1 MRLIF
6 TRHGESEANLQRII
20 SNRDLAHHLS
30 EIGRLQAIAL
40 ADRLATLEVA
50 AIYASPILRAQ
61 QTASVVAEKV
71 GLSIHT
77 AAALCEFD
85 CGVMEGRGDEE
96 AWKAHDAV
104 VEAWD
109 KGDYFYRIPGGENFY
124 DVRTRFVPFMEGL
137 VEEYAQSDGDIVLI
151 SHGSMLHQ
159 MLPLVL
165 SNIDRAFTQQHP
177 LGNGACVLATPRGS
191 QLVCLEWDSI
201 QFVDDSR

>member
-20 SNRDLAHHLS
+20 SNRDLPHQLS
-30 EIGRLQAIAL
+30 EIGRLQANAL

-61 QTASVVAEKV
+61 QTASIVAEKV
-71 GLSIHT
+71 GLSIYT
-77 AAALCEFD
+77 ADALREFD
-85 CGVMEGRGDEE
+85 CGVMEGRSDEE

-109 KGDYFYRIPGGENFY
+109 KGDYFYCIPGGENFN
-124 DVRTRFVPFMEGL
+124 DGRARFVPFVERL
-137 VEEYAQSDGDIVLI
+137 VEEYAQSDGNIVLM
-151 SHGSMLHQ
+151 SHGSLLQQ

-165 SNIDRAFTQQHP
+165 SNIDRAFSQQHP
-177 LGNGACVLATPRGS
+177 LGNGACVFAALRGS

-201 QFVDDSR
+201 Q